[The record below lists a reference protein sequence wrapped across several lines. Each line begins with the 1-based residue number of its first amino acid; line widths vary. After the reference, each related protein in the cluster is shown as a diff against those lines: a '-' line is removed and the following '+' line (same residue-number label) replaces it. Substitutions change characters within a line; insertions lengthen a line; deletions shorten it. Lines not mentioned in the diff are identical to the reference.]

1 MKRNIIYLKDIFGS
15 NYLGIKIQ
23 NTEIDPFLNQLRD
36 ILGEQYDEYVSNQQ
50 KRDDGSY
57 HISVMNVIEY
67 NRLSQE
73 LGMDKFINSLDP
85 VLKVEVDDV
94 RLIGVGKVSKNE
106 NTSYFVVTRSE
117 ILEEVRRKYD
127 LPEKDFHITLGFK
140 HKDVHGV
147 RKNEVLKV
155 NDPFLSRLK
164 KEYYKEGETFEFVK
178 GIKNY
183 DFDFFKLIEPIGI
196 NDTTATFRCG
206 DNDYFTISL
215 IDNNFFITAKWQDT
229 EKKPILSDVL
239 INKKFKENVK

>member
-1 MKRNIIYLKDIFGS
+1 MKRNIIYLKDTLGS

-23 NTEIDPFLNQLRD
+23 NTEINPFLNQLKD
-36 ILGEQYDEYVSNQQ
+36 ILGEQYDEYVSNQG
-50 KRDDGSY
+50 KRDNGSY
-57 HISVMNVIEY
+57 HITVMNVIEY

-85 VLKVEVDDV
+85 VLKAEIDDV

-106 NTSYFVVTRSE
+106 NTAYFVVTRSE
-117 ILEEVRRKYD
+117 ILEEVRKKYD

-147 RKNEVLKV
+147 RKNEVLKTT
-155 NDPFLSRLK
+155 DPFLSRLK
-164 KEYYKEGETFEFVK
+164 REYYKEGETFEFVK

-183 DFDFFKLIEPIGI
+183 DFDFFKLIQPIGI